1 MITPFRYEVIRRY
14 NDIDQQGHV
23 NNVVFFDYLQD
34 ARVALLHKVWR
45 STMGEMQQVIVHQE
59 MSYRKPLL
67 LHIEPV
73 IVEVWVSKVGNSSY
87 TLAYNVLDENAS
99 LAAEASTT
107 LACVDPSTGRPTRIP
122 DELRSLLEGLR
133 IVE

>member
-1 MITPFRYEVIRRY
+1 MTAPFRFEINRRY

-23 NNVVFFDYLQD
+23 NNVVYFDYLQD

-67 LHIEPV
+67 LRIEPV
-73 IVEVWVSKVGNSSY
+73 IIEVWVSKIGNSSY
-87 TLAYNVLDENAS
+87 TLSYRVLDESAELS
-99 LAAEASTT
+99 AEASTT
-107 LACVDPSTGRPTRIP
+107 LACVDASTGRPTRIP
-122 DELRSLLEGLR
+122 DDLRSLLEGLR
-133 IVE
+133 IEA

>member
-1 MITPFRYEVIRRY
+1 MITPFRYEVTRRY

-67 LHIEPV
+67 LRIEPV
-73 IVEVWVSKVGNSSY
+73 IVEVWVSKIGNSSY

-133 IVE
+133 INA

>member
-1 MITPFRYEVIRRY
+1 MITPFRYEVTRRY

-67 LHIEPV
+67 LRIEPV

-87 TLAYNVLDENAS
+87 TLAYNVLDENADLS
-99 LAAEASTT
+99 AEATTT
-107 LACVDPSTGRPTRIP
+107 LACIDPSTGRPTRIP

-133 IVE
+133 IDA

>member
-1 MITPFRYEVIRRY
+1 MITPFRYEVTRRY

-45 STMGEMQQVIVHQE
+45 STMGELQQVIVHQE

-67 LHIEPV
+67 LRIEPV

-87 TLAYNVLDENAS
+87 TLAYKVLDENAALS
-99 LAAEASTT
+99 AEATTT
-107 LACVDPSTGRPTRIP
+107 LACIEPSTGRPTRIP

-133 IVE
+133 IDA

>member
-1 MITPFRYEVIRRY
+1 MSTPFRYEVTRRY

-67 LHIEPV
+67 LRIEPV

-87 TLAYNVLDENAS
+87 TLAYNVLDENADLS
-99 LAAEASTT
+99 AEATTT
-107 LACVDPSTGRPTRIP
+107 LACIDPSTGRPTRIP

-133 IVE
+133 IDA

>member
-1 MITPFRYEVIRRY
+1 M
-14 NDIDQQGHV
+14 
-23 NNVVFFDYLQD
+23 
-34 ARVALLHKVWR
+34 
-45 STMGEMQQVIVHQE
+45 
-59 MSYRKPLL
+59 
-67 LHIEPV
+67 
-73 IVEVWVSKVGNSSY
+73 EVWVSKIGNSSY

-133 IVE
+133 INA

>member
-1 MITPFRYEVIRRY
+1 MITPFRYEVTRRY

-67 LHIEPV
+67 LRIEPV
-73 IVEVWVSKVGNSSY
+73 IVEVWVSKIGNSSY

-107 LACVDPSTGRPTRIP
+107 LACVDPSNGRPTRIP

-133 IVE
+133 INA

>member
-1 MITPFRYEVIRRY
+1 MITPFRYEVTRRY

-67 LHIEPV
+67 L
-73 IVEVWVSKVGNSSY
+73 
-87 TLAYNVLDENAS
+87 
-99 LAAEASTT
+99 
-107 LACVDPSTGRPTRIP
+107 RI
-122 DELRSLLEGLR
+122 
-133 IVE
+133 